1 MWMLFTKE
9 VKYVKHKVEQQRKLK
24 SRANIWDKTSNL
36 VILIVCYIDCPKE
49 GLETVKSNVLD
60 VDESTK
66 SENLLP
72 CALKEIYD
80 GK

>member
-1 MWMLFTKE
+1 ML
-9 VKYVKHKVEQQRKLK
+9 YWLC
-24 SRANIWDKTSNL
+24 
-36 VILIVCYIDCPKE
+36 CYIDCPKE

-80 GK
+80 GKWNAYFGANKSLDTIKN